1 MNGFLLLI
9 PFFILRFGL
18 LLALNPK
25 AVPRAAYFAPMRGA
39 ERCAYVIYQLSNL
52 GLFLSLLFL
61 RVDIDFSA
69 LFWCGIICYLAGL
82 CLCAASVSAF
92 SFPDESGLNTNGV
105 YRFSRNPMYVA
116 YFICFAGMAL
126 LTRSFPLLGL
136 VLIFQISAHWI
147 ILAEER
153 WCLERFG
160 DAYAQYRK
168 RVRRYLKPS
177 VAGVE
182 AKIQKN
188 ESERPPWGRVCAAA
202 GRFFLL

>member
-52 GLFLSLLFL
+52 GLFFSLLFL
-61 RVDIDFSA
+61 RVDVDFSA

-92 SFPDESGLNTNGV
+92 SSPDEAGLNTNGV

-126 LTRSFPLLGL
+126 LTRSFLLLGL

-153 WCLERFG
+153 WCLEQFG

-168 RVRRYLKPS
+168 RVRRYL
-177 VAGVE
+177 
-182 AKIQKN
+182 
-188 ESERPPWGRVCAAA
+188 
-202 GRFFLL
+202 

>member
-25 AVPRAAYFAPMRGA
+25 AVPRAAYFAPMRGV

-82 CLCAASVSAF
+82 CLCAASV
-92 SFPDESGLNTNGV
+92 L
-105 YRFSRNPMYVA
+105 RFLPRM
-116 YFICFAGMAL
+116 
-126 LTRSFPLLGL
+126 
-136 VLIFQISAHWI
+136 
-147 ILAEER
+147 
-153 WCLERFG
+153 
-160 DAYAQYRK
+160 
-168 RVRRYLKPS
+168 
-177 VAGVE
+177 
-182 AKIQKN
+182 
-188 ESERPPWGRVCAAA
+188 RPA
-202 GRFFLL
+202 